1 VKDLTDLIRKWQTLA
16 EEAASLRYLLRNK
29 KLDLIEMEGEVD
41 IELAFNDELKNEEQ
55 RKAKRYKILK
65 ERGWVELQREINE
78 LEHQLAVKEIWAEIV
93 SRTLRVMMM
102 TFGREEEGEN
112 G

>member
-1 VKDLTDLIRKWQTLA
+1 
-16 EEAASLRYLLRNK
+16 
-29 KLDLIEMEGEVD
+29 ME
-41 IELAFNDELKNEEQ
+41 IAFNDELKNEGQ
-55 RKAKRYKILK
+55 RKAKRYELLK

-78 LEHQLAVKEIWAEIV
+78 LEHQMAVKEIRAEMA
-93 SRTLRVMMM
+93 SRTLRVIM